1 MARAA
6 RERSEQERALKGY
19 DMSRVGSAPITVPSG
34 VDVAVE
40 GRTVVVTGAKGT
52 LSKELP
58 GEITVR
64 SDDGSLLVERP
75 DDTARSK
82 ALHGLSRSLVQN
94 MVTGVS
100 HGFTKELRIQG
111 VGYRVAESTAA
122 SLELA
127 LGFSHTVKI
136 TAPEGV
142 EFEVPQRTQIIV
154 KGIDKQLVGQVAAD
168 IRKWRPPEPY
178 KGKGIRYIDERV
190 KRKAG
195 KAAK

>member
-1 MARAA
+1 
-6 RERSEQERALKGY
+6 
-19 DMSRVGSAPITVPSG
+19 MSRVGSAPIAVPSG

-52 LSKELP
+52 LTKELP

-82 ALHGLSRSLVQN
+82 ALHGLTRSLVQN

-100 HGFTKELRIQG
+100 QGFTKELRIQG
-111 VGYRVAESTAA
+111 VGYRVAESTPA

-136 TAPEGV
+136 AAPEGV
-142 EFEVPQRTQIIV
+142 EFEVPQRTQILV

>member
-1 MARAA
+1 
-6 RERSEQERALKGY
+6 
-19 DMSRVGSAPITVPSG
+19 MSRVGSAPITVPSG

-82 ALHGLSRSLVQN
+82 ALHGLTRSLVQN

-100 HGFTKELRIQG
+100 QGFSKELRIQG
-111 VGYRVAESTAA
+111 VGYRVAESTPA

-142 EFEVPQRTQIIV
+142 EFEVPQRTQILV

>member
-1 MARAA
+1 
-6 RERSEQERALKGY
+6 
-19 DMSRVGSAPITVPSG
+19 MSRVGIAPITVPSG
-34 VDVAVE
+34 VDVALE
-40 GRTVVVTGAKGT
+40 GRTVVVTGSKGT
-52 LSKELP
+52 LRIQLP
-58 GEITVR
+58 GQITMH
-64 SDDGSLLVERP
+64 SADGRLHVERP
-75 DDTARSK
+75 DDTAQSK
-82 ALHGLSRSLVQN
+82 SLHGLTRTLVQN

-100 HGFTKELRIQG
+100 EGFTKELRIQG
-111 VGYRVAESTAA
+111 VGYRVNESTPT

-136 TAPEGV
+136 TAPSGV
-142 EFEVPQRTQIIV
+142 EFEVPQRAQILV

-178 KGKGIRYIDERV
+178 KGKGIRYVDERV

>member
-1 MARAA
+1 
-6 RERSEQERALKGY
+6 
-19 DMSRVGSAPITVPSG
+19 MSRVGNAPITVPGG
-34 VDVAVE
+34 VDVSVE

-52 LSKELP
+52 LRKELP
-58 GEITVR
+58 GAITVR
-64 SDDGSLLVERP
+64 SAGDALVVERP
-75 DDTARSK
+75 DDTAQSK
-82 ALHGLSRSLVQN
+82 SLHGLARSLVQN

-100 HGFTKELRIQG
+100 EGFTKELRIQG
-111 VGYRVAESTAA
+111 VGYRVAESTPE

-136 TAPEGV
+136 TAPTGV
-142 EFEVPQRTQIIV
+142 QFEVPQRTQIFV

-178 KGKGIRYIDERV
+178 KGKGIRYADERV

>member
-1 MARAA
+1 
-6 RERSEQERALKGY
+6 
-19 DMSRVGSAPITVPSG
+19 MSRVGNAPITVPRG
-34 VDVAVE
+34 VDVAIE
-40 GRTVVVTGAKGT
+40 GRTVVVVGTRGT
-52 LSKELP
+52 LRRELP
-58 GEITVR
+58 GGITVR
-64 SDDGSLLVERP
+64 SAGGTLLVERP
-75 DDTARSK
+75 DDTVQSK
-82 ALHGLSRSLVQN
+82 SLHGLARSLVQN

-100 HGFTKELRIQG
+100 RGFTKELHIQG
-111 VGYRVAESTAA
+111 VGYRVAESSPA

-142 EFEVPQRTQIIV
+142 EFEVPQRTQILV

-178 KGKGIRYIDERV
+178 KGKGIRYADERV

>member
-1 MARAA
+1 
-6 RERSEQERALKGY
+6 
-19 DMSRVGSAPITVPSG
+19 MSRVGNAPITIPAG
-34 VDVAVE
+34 VDVEVS
-40 GRTVVVTGAKGT
+40 GRSVVVTGAKGT
-52 LSKELP
+52 LRRDLP
-58 GEITVR
+58 GAISVRAAAGTVH
-64 SDDGSLLVERP
+64 VERP
-75 DDTARSK
+75 DDSAASK
-82 ALHGLSRSLVQN
+82 SLHGLSRSLVQN

-100 HGFTKELRIQG
+100 EGFSKELRIQG
-111 VGYRVAESTAA
+111 VGYRVSESTPT

-127 LGFSHTVKI
+127 LGFSHTVRI
-136 TAPEGV
+136 AAPEGV
-142 EFEVPQRTQIIV
+142 TFEVPQRTQIVV